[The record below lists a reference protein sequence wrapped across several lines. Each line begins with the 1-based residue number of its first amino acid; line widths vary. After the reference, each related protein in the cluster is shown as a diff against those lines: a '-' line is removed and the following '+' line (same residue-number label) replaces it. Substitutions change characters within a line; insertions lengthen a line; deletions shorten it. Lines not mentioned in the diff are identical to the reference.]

1 MKIYRLVRLVLLV
14 TIAILIGVFSHEL
27 LEYLHFL
34 VGGVMLLYGAEGI
47 FFPIHQKRKFCIKEY
62 QFYLGLIELLLGI
75 IMMSI
80 IRDFNTICVVWG
92 TWTIVRESY
101 ELYETGHKFMHRF
114 PAIFSLALSIIEI
127 VFSILLIVYASEH
140 HALTHVYLLIPEL
153 IINGLSMV
161 MFEFYKNRDKRKQ

>member
-1 MKIYRLVRLVLLV
+1 MRIYRLVRLALLV

-34 VGGVMLLYGAEGI
+34 VGGVMLLYGLEGI
-47 FFPIHQKRKFCIKEY
+47 FFPIYRGGKFCFKDY
-62 QFYLGLIELLLGI
+62 QFYLGQIELLLGI

-101 ELYETGHKFMHRF
+101 ELYETGHKLMHRF

-127 VFSILLIVYASEH
+127 VFSILLIAYASEH